1 MKKSRVLVL
10 GDVNVD
16 MVIPLSE
23 RPPGTAIPRESALE
37 LHGGGTAANVAVALA
52 RLGVKTSFI
61 GTVGDDGY
69 GRWVLNDF
77 KNEGVDTGETHLV
90 QDAFTSMVMALI
102 YPNGERDLH
111 VWPDKSGAH
120 TKLQPSSIQPKMFE
134 SASWLHT
141 TGLCL
146 REESVRT
153 AQLKAMELAQEA
165 GLTVSLDLNLRLE
178 SWGMDSTLK
187 KVFDRAIDFSQVV
200 FGSGLEEIIP
210 FTGKSTAQA
219 GAEMLSAGKRTVI
232 ARQGAEGALVVSPDD
247 LFSSPAFKVEVVDT
261 LGAGDAFNGG
271 FIAACLADKDLR
283 EAARWGNAAAALKI
297 GKRGARGL
305 PYQENIFRL
314 LE

>member
-1 MKKSRVLVL
+1 MNKSRVLVL
-10 GDVNVD
+10 GDANVD
-16 MVIPLSE
+16 LVIPLSE
-23 RPPGTAIPRESALE
+23 QSNGSPIPRDSALE

-77 KNEGVDTGETHLV
+77 RNEGVDTGETYLV

-102 YPNGERDLH
+102 YPDGEREIY
-111 VWPDKSGAH
+111 VWPDKGGAH
-120 TKLQPSSIQPKMFE
+120 TKLGPPAIKPEIFE
-134 SASWLHT
+134 STSWLHT

-146 REESVRT
+146 REETVRS
-153 AQLKAMELAQEA
+153 AQLKAMELARDA

-178 SWGMDSTLK
+178 SWGLDSSLR
-187 KVFDRAIDFSQVV
+187 KVFDHAIDLSQVV
-200 FGSGLEEIIP
+200 FGSGIEEIIP
-210 FTGKSTAQA
+210 FTGKGTIQD
-219 GAEMLSAGKRTVI
+219 GAEMLSAGKRVVI
-232 ARQGAEGALVVSPDD
+232 ARQGNEGALVVSPDD
-247 LFSSPAFKVEVVDT
+247 LFSSSAFEIEVVDT

-271 FIAACLADKDLR
+271 FIAARLADKDLR

-305 PYQENIFRL
+305 PSREDLFRL
-314 LE
+314 LD